1 MAEPERGPDFPELHS
16 RALLIETTA
25 PAWLLFGWTHLS
37 HRAANL
43 GKGWSNTPP
52 SILLNF
58 CLFQLEKQ
66 RPESGVR
73 AGSGEC
79 DSIPL
84 KILVLLV
91 GILFSISLPSWCCGA
106 ELSQGVDCAER
117 RRKKGR
123 FHLAWIYPESDFLP
137 EILIWNR
144 FFPFPY
150 SSLQSLT
157 TQAWTVNLF
166 TPKGLAKCLA
176 KGWVGVLALNI
187 KLIAATAVPQRCAG
201 HCTLPWKSQNSCK
214 NQLGRI

>member
-1 MAEPERGPDFPELHS
+1 MAEQERGLNFPELHS

-25 PAWLLFGWTHLS
+25 PARLLFGWTHLS

-52 SILLNF
+52 FILLNF

-150 SSLQSLT
+150 SSLQSWLGPWICSH
-157 TQAWTVNLF
+157 QR
-166 TPKGLAKCLA
+166 CLA